1 MCPVLKWVS
10 LFVFWGLLVEY
21 SSSESVSFES
31 FQSNLDLIRH
41 RRHKF
46 VNLTFFWN
54 FWFRIFALVDIKE
67 EVLHTEGFGKIRVD
81 SDMQVN
87 EETLFNLASNSKLFT
102 SVYAAWVRLVYSR
115 TDRQN
120 LNLTLR
126 RPLRKKLQMRWF
138 FDVSKVK
145 ESSFFKSD
153 LI

>member
-1 MCPVLKWVS
+1 MPYHGEASSVFIKIG
-10 LFVFWGLLVEY
+10 LFLQKQNISWT
-21 SSSESVSFES
+21 
-31 FQSNLDLIRH
+31 
-41 RRHKF
+41 KF

-115 TDRQN
+115 TDREN
-120 LNLTLR
+120 
-126 RPLRKKLQMRWF
+126 
-138 FDVSKVK
+138 
-145 ESSFFKSD
+145 
-153 LI
+153 